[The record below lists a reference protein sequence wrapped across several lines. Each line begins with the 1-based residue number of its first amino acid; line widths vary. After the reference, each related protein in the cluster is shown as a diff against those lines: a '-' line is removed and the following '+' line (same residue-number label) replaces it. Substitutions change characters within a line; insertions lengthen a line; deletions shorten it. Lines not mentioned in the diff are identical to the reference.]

1 MSGNI
6 ITFISNNVRG
16 IQTSQKRMKLFK
28 YLRSY
33 VTSNRFVFFQETHS
47 SISDEKKWEEE
58 SNDKLFFSH
67 SKTNSCEVSISYYE
81 P

>member
-33 VTSNRFVFFQETHS
+33 VTSNRFVFFQETHL

-58 SNDKLFFSH
+58 FNDKLFFSH
-67 SKTNSCEVSISYYE
+67 GKINSCEVSISYYE